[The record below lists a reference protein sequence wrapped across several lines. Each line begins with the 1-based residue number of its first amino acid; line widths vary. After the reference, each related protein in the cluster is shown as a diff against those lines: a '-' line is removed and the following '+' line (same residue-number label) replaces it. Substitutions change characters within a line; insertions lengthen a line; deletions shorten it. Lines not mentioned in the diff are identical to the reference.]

1 MLRDIGEGLSPVK
14 PSTKDGPDM
23 TIDLE
28 EERGNKLIKRRQ
40 SSKQWRYKDWQIRLD
55 HQGLNKADKYKL
67 LKTKKEYSFL
77 HFVAG

>member
-40 SSKQWRYKDWQIRLD
+40 SSKQ
-55 HQGLNKADKYKL
+55 
-67 LKTKKEYSFL
+67 
-77 HFVAG
+77 